1 MSFTTPAFLALFAVL
16 SLANQARADSAAD
29 NFNKLKD
36 GLTSSSPKVRIVAVS
51 GISKSKDAHARELI
65 EPLLKD
71 SEPTVRVT
79 VVEGLGLD
87 FLADVQFGI
96 DKVRARPFLGHAIDK
111 GLRRLLLH
119 RFPFS
124 IIYSVEVDAILI
136 VALAHYGRRPG
147 YWKERVVS

>member
-1 MSFTTPAFLALFAVL
+1 MIAFRFLEPAEEEMNRAGSFYE
-16 SLANQARADSAAD
+16 AA
-29 NFNKLKD
+29 
-36 GLTSSSPKVRIVAVS
+36 S
-51 GISKSKDAHARELI
+51 
-65 EPLLKD
+65 
-71 SEPTVRVT
+71 
-79 VVEGLGLD
+79 EGLGFD

-96 DKVRARPFLGHAIDK
+96 DSLLEHPYLGHAIDE

-124 IIYSVEVDAILI
+124 IVYSVEVDAILI